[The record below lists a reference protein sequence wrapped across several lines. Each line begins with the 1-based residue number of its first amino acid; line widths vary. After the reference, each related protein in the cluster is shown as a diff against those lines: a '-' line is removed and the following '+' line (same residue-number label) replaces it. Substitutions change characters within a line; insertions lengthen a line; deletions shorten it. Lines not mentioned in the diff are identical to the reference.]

1 MDRHSFPTM
10 IEIGNTI
17 VSSECIT
24 EYFCCDLSV
33 CHGECCIEGDAGA
46 PVTPDEIREIE
57 NALPYVSDKL
67 SHAAQNL
74 IHKQGVAYTDRDGD
88 LVTSIIKG
96 KNCVFT
102 FMGEGNCCLCALE
115 QAHAEG
121 KTTFVKPISCAL
133 YPIRVAK
140 LSNGTLALNYNRWS
154 ICACARKLGK
164 KQGLRV
170 YEFLKAPLIRAF
182 GEEWYAELDV
192 TAKELIR
199 QKILDEN

>member
-1 MDRHSFPTM
+1 M

-17 VSSECIT
+17 VSTEIIS

-33 CHGECCIEGDAGA
+33 CRGECCIEGDAGA

-57 NALPYVSDKL
+57 KSLPLVADRI
-67 SHAAQNL
+67 SHAAQNV
-74 IHKQGVAYTDRDGD
+74 IHKQGVAYKDRDGD
-88 LVTSIIKG
+88 LVTSIVKG

-102 FMGEGNCCLCALE
+102 FKGKDGCCLCALE

-121 KTTFVKPISCAL
+121 KITFVKPISCAL
-133 YPIRVAK
+133 YPIRVAH
-140 LSNGTLALNYNRWS
+140 LSNGMQALNYNRWT
-154 ICACARKLGK
+154 ICECARKLGK

-182 GEEWYAELDV
+182 GEEWYAELDL

-199 QKILDEN
+199 QKMLDEI